1 MNIEHIRSYISICG
15 KDISNCYTK
24 DDRISDYFQ
33 FMKNNPNLILL
44 SVDKTNDLIFLE
56 KSEYKQKLSKLFEN
70 PNRFQK
76 IENFDLQGQLTA
88 YREILFN
95 TIEHCLG
102 LKNKYLV
109 QPKNSIASLYGVVK
123 CHKQNWPMRPISTG
137 YSSISAGSEEY
148 IKKIVEPLLKKCTFL
163 VNSEKSFKKRF

>member
-1 MNIEHIRSYISICG
+1 
-15 KDISNCYTK
+15 
-24 DDRISDYFQ
+24 
-33 FMKNNPNLILL
+33 MKNNPNLILL

-95 TIEHCLG
+95 TIE
-102 LKNKYLV
+102 
-109 QPKNSIASLYGVVK
+109 QMFR
-123 CHKQNWPMRPISTG
+123 Q
-137 YSSISAGSEEY
+137 
-148 IKKIVEPLLKKCTFL
+148 FL
-163 VNSEKSFKKRF
+163 RAWK